1 MIESG
6 SAIAPTVNARL
17 STSAVCSKRAFAFH
31 AKAMAASRPKKLF
44 RERRDERLLPERPGA
59 PEPVGQHVG
68 PDGTEEEGADENDRQ
83 HNDLERFH
91 RMFQD
96 GGRF

>member
-1 MIESG
+1 M
-6 SAIAPTVNARL
+6 
-17 STSAVCSKRAFAFH
+17 
-31 AKAMAASRPKKLF
+31 
-44 RERRDERLLPERPGA
+44 LLPERPGA